1 MPIHDWASMAA
12 WLVWLGRK
20 GREVGLGG
28 MFPRLRIDS
37 Q

>member
-1 MPIHDWASMAA
+1 MAIDDWASVAA
-12 WLVWLGRK
+12 WLVWLGLK
-20 GREVGLGG
+20 EGGGLGG